1 MGGQWSVL
9 LLQRQQK
16 PSGLFL
22 LGPYNS
28 VNIHVE
34 QKVRGPAAH
43 TTSRSQPRTT

>member
-9 LLQRQQK
+9 RRQQK
-16 PSGLFL
+16 QSGLFL

-28 VNIHVE
+28 VNVHVE

-43 TTSRSQPRTT
+43 TPSRSLPRTT